1 MPLSQTGIVA
11 TIKGQ
16 ALATTSSTSSQLNL
30 QEALLD
36 ATETLIGRHG
46 SDGVSLRQISIAAGS
61 ANNSAVHYYF
71 KSKDGLIRE
80 TIRRRAAHIDRRRR
94 QLLGDLVKKGFEK
107 DTRAIM
113 EVLLRPIADE
123 RNSEGKCSYA
133 AFLLALRVFNDITYW
148 RTIADSPDITKNLYE
163 MLQESL
169 RPIPPE
175 IVQLRFLTA
184 FSLFLMSVV
193 DWDQSRTFSR
203 NLIDSREVY
212 LQHSLDFA
220 TAGMC
225 APFHPR

>member
-1 MPLSQTGIVA
+1 M
-11 TIKGQ
+11 
-16 ALATTSSTSSQLNL
+16 ATTASTRSPANL

-36 ATETLIGRHG
+36 ATEILIGRHG
-46 SDGVSLRQISIAAGS
+46 SDGVSLRQISVAAGS

-71 KSKDGLIRE
+71 KNKDGLIRE
-80 TIRRRAAHIDRRRR
+80 VISRRSAHIDRRRR
-94 QLLGDLVKKGFEK
+94 ELLGDLVKKGFEK

-123 RNSEGKCSYA
+123 TNSEGTCSYA

-169 RPIPPE
+169 RPIPAR
-175 IVQLRFLTA
+175 IVELRFLTA

-193 DWDQSRTFSR
+193 DWDQSRSFSR
-203 NLIDSREVY
+203 KLINSRELY

-220 TAGMC
+220 TAGMR
-225 APFHPR
+225 APFHPQ